1 MSWVDC
7 SIRRGVRSLGAD
19 TVARL
24 SDAIAGSLHMVYV
37 IAGALAVLTLIVT
50 VLLPAKL
57 GPAQSA
63 RQ

>member
-1 MSWVDC
+1 
-7 SIRRGVRSLGAD
+7 
-19 TVARL
+19 
-24 SDAIAGSLHMVYV
+24 MVYV